1 MELTMKK
8 YLNNYIKRAK
18 IQLAAFII
26 AITICVSDLIWGWV
40 PKGIGAVLAVLALII
55 VFNLKLSCKRL
66 YSNPDAPDFVRL
78 LYEPKKKKKRSL
90 L

>member
-1 MELTMKK
+1 MKK
-8 YLNNYIKRAK
+8 YLNNYIKRVK

-66 YSNPDAPDFVRL
+66 YNNPDAPDFVRL
-78 LYEPKKKKKRSL
+78 LYEPKKKKKKRSL

>member
-1 MELTMKK
+1 MKK
-8 YLNNYIKRAK
+8 YLNNYTKRVK
-18 IQLAAFII
+18 IQLAVSIA
-26 AITICVSDLIWGWV
+26 AITVCVSDLIWGWV
-40 PKGIGAVLAVLALII
+40 PKGIGAVLAVLSLI
-55 VFNLKLSCKRL
+55 VVVNLKLSCKRL